1 MTIADKYFQIYH
13 SISRGVSYKPMLKK
27 IGTRKMLV
35 LPDQHTLTHGEAK
48 SNTNTH
54 SRANTRANRHGKIV
68 QKHYHL
74 PYKLMVS
81 SCAIFLPFFFPDISK
96 SHDLFSLQDQL
107 RRYRM
112 ATRVFFSTFEMP
124 RNVNLETNLKFSL
137 RIPRRTKD
145 YRQDNQ
151 KINRNILVELKC
163 ICLSMLP
170 RRSILGV

>member
-81 SCAIFLPFFFPDISK
+81 SCAIFLPFFLFLTFLNLMTFFLSRINFEDIGWQQES
-96 SHDLFSLQDQL
+96 SFL
-107 RRYRM
+107 
-112 ATRVFFSTFEMP
+112 P
-124 RNVNLETNLKFSL
+124 
-137 RIPRRTKD
+137 
-145 YRQDNQ
+145 
-151 KINRNILVELKC
+151 LKC
-163 ICLSMLP
+163 QEM
-170 RRSILGV
+170 